1 METGEEEREYVYL
14 PLVDALKTVGSKVNL
29 FAVIVQI
36 GNPKRSRGTDFVL
49 TLKIIDQSYTA
60 PGIPVNFFAE
70 NPTKLPC
77 VRLIGDII
85 SLHHVVIR
93 IHGGGFYCLYDKRF
107 SSFALFSRKTIAD
120 LKPYQIS
127 TKYGESDHDN
137 EHLSQLRTWLVD
149 QPPDADGC
157 VVSKEYELQLKS
169 IRSGYVCDLVC
180 KVLHVCKTSS
190 GEWIL
195 FVWDGTDTPPAS
207 LEMDLDAEG
216 KTPMPLH
223 LEEYSLSRGI
233 LCTFPSV
240 GTVLRIFTNSF
251 FKERTNLEGGRD
263 WVRLCNITCELQY
276 GIWKGV
282 LQTSSKVRLLSNE
295 DCSVM
300 SCLKAYQE
308 RITSKVGRQPFTSF
322 PWPSHALEVDN
333 AHAAYATLMDSLIH
347 KEVTHTFKCIV
358 RVVAAYPW
366 RAADMVSPRKGHN
379 HVRLT
384 LEDPTARIHAYICK
398 EDGVKFFGSNPASD
412 ILTRKMNRLLGIA
425 EVGDGV
431 VRVPDCDSRRDP
443 PWVWCCLKSYY
454 VDKNDPW
461 GSRKYRIFGTKL
473 LG

>member
-70 NPTKLPC
+70 NLTKLPC

-93 IHGGGFYCLYDKRF
+93 IHDGGFYCLYDKRF
-107 SSFALFSRKTIAD
+107 SSFALFSRKTITD

-127 TKYGESDHDN
+127 TKYGESDRDN

-169 IRSGYVCDLVC
+169 IRSGCVCDLVC

-207 LEMDLDAEG
+207 LEME
-216 KTPMPLH
+216 
-223 LEEYSLSRGI
+223 
-233 LCTFPSV
+233 
-240 GTVLRIFTNSF
+240 
-251 FKERTNLEGGRD
+251 
-263 WVRLCNITCELQY
+263 
-276 GIWKGV
+276 
-282 LQTSSKVRLLSNE
+282 
-295 DCSVM
+295 
-300 SCLKAYQE
+300 AYHE
-308 RITSKVGRQPFTSF
+308 RITSQVGRQPFTSF

-347 KEVTHTFKCIV
+347 KEVTHMFKCIV

-398 EDGVKFFGSNPASD
+398 EDGVKFFGGDPASD

-425 EVGDGV
+425 EVGDRA
-431 VRVPDCDSRRDP
+431 VRVPDCASRRDP